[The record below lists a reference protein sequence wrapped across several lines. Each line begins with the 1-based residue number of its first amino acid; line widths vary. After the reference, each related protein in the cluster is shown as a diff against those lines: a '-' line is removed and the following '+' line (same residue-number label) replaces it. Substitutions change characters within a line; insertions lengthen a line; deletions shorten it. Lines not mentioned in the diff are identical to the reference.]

1 MYSRYLP
8 QGMNNYWLNKKR
20 QRNFCLL
27 EGIDKY
33 SRATC
38 AVLMESVRLQYEV
51 GNDEEYA
58 AYLKEFKERTRKAL
72 ENCNG
77 R

>member
-1 MYSRYLP
+1 MA
-8 QGMNNYWLNKKR
+8 NYWLDRKS
-20 QRNFCLL
+20 QRNFKLL
-27 EGIDKY
+27 EGIDRKWN
-33 SRATC
+33 RCTC

-51 GNDEEYA
+51 GNDEEYQ
-58 AYLKEFKERTRKAL
+58 AYLKDFRERTRKAL